1 MENLG
6 LALLAAAFGT
16 GALMLGA
23 KTRRDGA
30 ARARQRSCYFDDC
43 AALLTTPRIGRGT
56 AGFPRLGG
64 AFDGIAADV
73 QAMPDTLTFRK
84 LPALWVMVTL
94 LAPLPLR
101 ATLNVMIRPTGI
113 EPFSKFNTLPD
124 QITPPLGFPDD
135 CVIRTDASDAL
146 LPELVLR
153 PFVTVFDDQAVKE
166 VVIAPKGLRITFL
179 AEEAHRG
186 SYLIFRNAEM
196 GKTRLHPSRVAPVLA
211 RLAGLCSHFIA
222 APPAAE
228 ERIPA

>member
-1 MENLG
+1 MENVG
-6 LALLAAAFGT
+6 LALLAAGFGT
-16 GALMLGA
+16 AALMLGA

-30 ARARQRSCYFDDC
+30 ARARQRSAYFDDC

-94 LAPLPLR
+94 LAPLPLCF
-101 ATLNVMIRPTGI
+101 TLNVMIRPTGI
-113 EPFSKFNTLPD
+113 EPFSKFSTLPD
-124 QITPPLGFPDD
+124 QITPPPGFPDD
-135 CVIRTDASDAL
+135 CAIRTDAPDAL
-146 LPELVLR
+146 VPEFLLR

-166 VVIAPKGLRITFL
+166 VVISPKGLRITFL

-186 SYLIFRNAEM
+186 RYLIFRDAEM
-196 GKTRLHPSRVAPVLA
+196 GKTKLEPARVAPWLA
-211 RLAGLCSHFIA
+211 RMAGFADQMTA
-222 APPAAE
+222 ANQSISA
-228 ERIPA
+228 